1 MSYVQLQSLP
11 LLNRR
16 LDGKSIGTGLL
27 VYIVFQRCS
36 VFRQQAAP
44 PRKSVYGRACD
55 KLSKLIPYWPF
66 ICKSERFFYIF
77 LRYWNTGDHIY
88 GTLIWFEFILFSHW
102 RLVQILFCF
111 ASFFVVSHL
120 ILIDIHVK
128 YREWQWLNWT
138 ITGLSISCFWKCCV

>member
-44 PRKSVYGRACD
+44 PHKSVYGRACD

-66 ICKSERFFYIF
+66 ICKSERFFLYLSTLLKYRWSY
-77 LRYWNTGDHIY
+77 LRSIDLVSVYFVQSLEVSAD
-88 GTLIWFEFILFSHW
+88 FILFC
-102 RLVQILFCF
+102 LFF
-111 ASFFVVSHL
+111 LVSHL

-138 ITGLSISCFWKCCV
+138 LTGLSISCFWKCCV